1 MQQGG
6 ETKSSSG
13 TPTSSASAGKF
24 PSISLQFLS
33 RLVSAF
39 DYSNLAGIRAPMQGV
54 SKSISSFRPMS
65 LWSSKKSQGD
75 QSIAGIE
82 VWLSRCAVASEEIR
96 GSAVVGLQKLALASG
111 LLTSLLRLA
120 ETARRLENSVIPKEN
135 EKQTKHFMEYLFA
148 RVEDAAR
155 DCLFLPVS
163 NKWVCEDCS
172 NLNDPTADRCS
183 LCLTTRSEQ
192 NTSAQ
197 VSTLRS
203 KTGTS
208 VNAPTR
214 PTNIQTYRDMSN
226 GILSILAQL
235 ARYRL
240 GSSLNGVT
248 TVYEPFLVEIS
259 SETFHMFL
267 SLLRHV
273 LLETEIKR
281 TAAAAVGGD
290 DDDYEFE
297 QVVLDLVMIIKLNVR
312 RQYAARVDG
321 IHLDEVSTFLEGI
334 EQRNVLP
341 LGSTA
346 LSEIGAVRLE
356 LAKASGI
363 IEIIKLMNAN
373 PTIMAVQASGC
384 HALLEHVVM
393 TKDQGK
399 SVANA
404 GGVTTVLAAVLYA
417 HQTGHL
423 EALLSGLRLLSKLDF
438 SCYVFL
444 FDGTD
449 GDVLIDHILSIMKHN
464 VVNVE
469 IQLTAMR
476 TLSLLAAGSNNTAND
491 VPNAHSERKNSE
503 RKNPPHPAH
512 KSERAKAIVSIVFEA
527 LLAHPK
533 DKDIQKEGCF
543 ILGRL
548 AADPT
553 NIAIISKCGGI
564 AAAQTIIKV
573 SENDP
578 SLQKMA
584 LTLLSKIML
593 SGGENLDLASQ
604 ISQITPTEVL
614 KCMRMDND
622 QNNNDLIT
630 PHHILVSDHTNGL
643 RRDLHAC
650 CLRMLYTQM
659 QDPLKRDEA
668 IRQGVLDVTCNSMRK
683 HCPFYGRVLNG
694 TEFLMV
700 LKIQK
705 FGSTIVAEYMKT
717 LTTDLI
723 NTFDLDKTQLVC
735 SAYDKIGE
743 KEEAIGQSMLHIYF
757 NLLSK
762 NPSEARL
769 GAIATSLTAE
779 RVCNCMLRWPDN
791 AVLQDEGIWCL
802 EFLVS
807 AGKREQ
813 IANAKGLRAICNAMK
828 RCVFISFSKNFRRV

>member
-13 TPTSSASAGKF
+13 TPTASASAGKF

-54 SKSISSFRPMS
+54 SKSISAFRPMS

-163 NKWVCEDCS
+163 NKWECEDCS
-172 NLNDPTADRCS
+172 NLNDPTADRCPM
-183 LCLTTRSEQ
+183 CNTTRSEQ

-208 VNAPTR
+208 VNSPTR

-240 GSSLNGVT
+240 VSSLNGVT
-248 TVYEPFLVEIS
+248 TVYEPYLVEIS

-273 LLETEIKR
+273 LLETEIKAR
-281 TAAAAVGGD
+281 AAAAVGGG

-297 QVVLDLVMIIKLNVR
+297 QVVLDLVVIIKLNVR

-373 PTIMAVQASGC
+373 PTTMAVQASGC
-384 HALLEHVVM
+384 HALLEHVLM

-399 SVANA
+399 SLANA

-476 TLSLLAAGSNNTAND
+476 TLSLLAAGSNNMAND

-503 RKNPPHPAH
+503 RKNPPPHPARREAH
-512 KSERAKAIVSIVFEA
+512 SERAKAIVSIVFEA

-548 AADPT
+548 AADHT

-564 AAAQTIIKV
+564 GAAQTIIKV

-593 SGGENLDLASQ
+593 SGGENLNLA
-604 ISQITPTEVL
+604 SQITPTEVL
-614 KCMRMDND
+614 KCMRMDYD
-622 QNNNDLIT
+622 ENNNDDKYGM
-630 PHHILVSDHTNGL
+630 S
-643 RRDLHAC
+643 RDLHAC

-659 QDPLKRDEA
+659 QEPLKRDEA

-683 HCPFYGRVLNG
+683 HF
-694 TEFLMV
+694 FLINQGIGSKGAEILM
-700 LKIQK
+700 LRKIQK
-705 FGSTIVAEYMKT
+705 FGSTIMAEYMKT

-735 SAYDKIGE
+735 SAYDKIGAQ
-743 KEEAIGQSMLHIYF
+743 EEAIGQSMLHIYF

-769 GAIATSLTAE
+769 GAVATSLTAE

-791 AVLQDEGIWCL
+791 PVLQDEGIWCL

-813 IANAKGLRAICNAMK
+813 IANAKSLRAICNAMK
-828 RCVFISFSKNFRRV
+828 RCVFIFFLILFLIFF